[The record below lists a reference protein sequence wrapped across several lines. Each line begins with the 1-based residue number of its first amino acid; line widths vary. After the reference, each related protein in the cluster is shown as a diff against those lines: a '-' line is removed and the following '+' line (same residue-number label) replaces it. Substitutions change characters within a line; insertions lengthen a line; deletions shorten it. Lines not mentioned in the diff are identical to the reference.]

1 VAATGAARAGT
12 GARPW
17 QAELTAGPLAAGF
30 AAAEAATAAS

>member
-1 VAATGAARAGT
+1 MLAGY

-30 AAAEAATAAS
+30 AAAAAAAS